1 MCDAPFQ
8 YTSNLA
14 ISVLVSTEVSSILLF
29 LTNML
34 HDQLA
39 VHRQSISTSGPPSRR
54 WYRDRIMNRPSSRS
68 SPSPPVP
75 VHAFYS
81 PPPISTRTAS
91 TRESSSPPASPF
103 SAPIHSF
110 HSPPSISTR
119 TASTRSFVSAPA
131 SPFPVPIPY
140 QPPSLTSRRTLS
152 TRPSASPSPPSSYDE
167 TVTYLHYPNPSSVVL
182 QSQPSS
188 IQSSAG
194 SSILSF
200 QSPTQSPDDE
210 DAVTVMHYPRNSR
223 RMHRRNTGSP
233 IHVPPLAQPNEKG
246 RQKSAFMSVLI
257 AFWNALR
264 AIFTPVISMVNQDRL
279 PDDYR
284 GRVPTFYSPHPKKTV
299 IDPAILTVIGVIIV
313 FGLVHFIPWFA
324 TFPTYKQKLLWRMSA
339 VLILTLPIFITEW
352 LQMLVVI
359 VPIVLPLYA
368 FARLTL
374 IILPIMLLRNLPHS
388 ALIELKWS
396 EFFPHI

>member
-1 MCDAPFQ
+1 
-8 YTSNLA
+8 
-14 ISVLVSTEVSSILLF
+14 
-29 LTNML
+29 ML
-34 HDQLA
+34 HNQLV
-39 VHRQSISTSGPPSRR
+39 VHRRSTSTSGPSRR
-54 WYRDRIMNRPSSRS
+54 WYRDRISSPVHPFHSPPSISTGTTSTGSFVLPPVSPFQAPIYHFHLPPSAPRRTTSTSSS
-68 SPSPPVP
+68 SPS
-75 VHAFYS
+75 
-81 PPPISTRTAS
+81 
-91 TRESSSPPASPF
+91 ASPF
-103 SAPIHSF
+103 PAPIHPF
-110 HSPPSISTR
+110 PVPPSISTR
-119 TASTRSFVSAPA
+119 TASIRSFVSAPA
-131 SPFPVPIPY
+131 SPFPVPFE
-140 QPPSLTSRRTLS
+140 PPSPTSTRTVS

-167 TVTYLHYPNPSSVVL
+167 TVTYLHYPKSSSDIF
-182 QSQPSS
+182 QSHLSS
-188 IQSSAG
+188 TQSNAG
-194 SSILSF
+194 SSILSS
-200 QSPTQSPDDE
+200 QSPAQGSDDD
-210 DAVTVMHYPRNSR
+210 DAVTVMHYPRTSR
-223 RMHRRNTGSP
+223 RTRRRSTGSLTQ
-233 IHVPPLAQPNEKG
+233 VPPLPQPNEKE
-246 RQKSAFMSVLI
+246 RQKSTFMSVLM

-264 AIFTPVISMVNQDRL
+264 TIFTPVVSMVNQDRL
-279 PDDYR
+279 PHDYR

-299 IDPAILTVIGVIIV
+299 IDPAILTVIGVIII